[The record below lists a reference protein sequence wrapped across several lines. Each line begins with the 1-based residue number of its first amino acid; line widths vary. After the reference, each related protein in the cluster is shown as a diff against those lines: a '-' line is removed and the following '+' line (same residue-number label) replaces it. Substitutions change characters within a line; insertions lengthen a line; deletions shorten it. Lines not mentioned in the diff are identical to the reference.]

1 MSAANTKI
9 RDQVA
14 SIRKALAAKRDERAT
29 AIAARDEAKERFVAS
44 GLDAAEATESAEFKA
59 AQEAVGRVGEI
70 DDAISDLQAT
80 ERGLLELLGGSDDPG
95 APASAG
101 SAIEIAGHGLDV
113 RGLLRGEAYQR
124 FLASGAPTSR
134 SKFGSFLLGQVADAD
149 GTARMLGGP
158 FMAEVTPIGSEEK
171 QGAIPADR
179 RGIIVPN
186 LRPLRLLDLFPMG
199 TTDSNVVEYV
209 QVLTKPEQ
217 AAETAA
223 GDLKPEAAFTTKDEQ
238 APARTI
244 AVWIKIKRQ
253 ALSDVGML
261 EAVIRSLLTH
271 DVRRRLEDQMA
282 AGDGEDEN
290 IKGILET
297 SGIGT
302 PEAVDGDNT
311 ADAILRAVTAVY
323 LSDGDPNF
331 VALHPLTW
339 QDLLLMREDQAQRT
353 GAYLYGTPAMQVAPT
368 IWGLN
373 IVNTRAVPAES
384 PLVGDSMAATPLV
397 REGLSVRVSDSD
409 TDDFVRNRV
418 TVLVE
423 VRVAFPIWRPSSFAI
438 GPLDGGEVSA
448 S

>member
-1 MSAANTKI
+1 MSANTKI
-9 RDQVA
+9 REQVG
-14 SIRKALAAKRDERAT
+14 SIRGALAAKRDERAK
-29 AIAARDEAKERFVAS
+29 AIAARDEAKERFVAA
-44 GLDAAEATESAEFKA
+44 GLDAATSSDSPEFKA
-59 AQEAVGRVGEI
+59 AQEAVAAVGAI
-70 DDAISDLQAT
+70 DDAIADLQAT
-80 ERGLLELLGGSDDPG
+80 ERGLLELLGGSDS
-95 APASAG
+95 APPAA
-101 SAIEIAGHGLDV
+101 AIEVAGAGRPFDV
-113 RGLLRGEAYQR
+113 RGLLRGDAYR
-124 FLASGAPTSR
+124 SFIASGAPTS
-134 SKFGSFLLGQVADAD
+134 KAQFGSFLLGEVADAD
-149 GTARMLGGP
+149 ATRRVLGGP
-158 FMAEVTPIGSEEK
+158 FMADPPTPIGSENMV
-171 QGAIPADR
+171 GAQASDR
-179 RGIIVPN
+179 RGIILPN

-199 TTDSNVVEYV
+199 TTDANVVEYV
-209 QVLTKPEQ
+209 QVLTVPEQ
-217 AAETAA
+217 AAETAP
-223 GDLKPEAAFTTKDEQ
+223 GDLKPEASFTTRDEQ
-238 APARTI
+238 APSRTI

-261 EAVIRSLLTH
+261 ESVIRTLLTH
-271 DVRRRLEDQMA
+271 DVRRKLEDQMV
-282 AGDGEDEN
+282 AGDGEDDT

-302 PEAVDGDNT
+302 PEFVAGDNT
-311 ADAILRAVTAVY
+311 ADAILRGITAVY

-339 QDLLLMREDQAQRT
+339 QDLLLMRENQAERT
-353 GAYLYGTPAMQVAPT
+353 GAYLYGSPAVQVAPT

-423 VRVAFPIWRPSSFAI
+423 TRVAFPIWRPTSFAVAQTDED
-438 GPLDGGEVSA
+438 LSA